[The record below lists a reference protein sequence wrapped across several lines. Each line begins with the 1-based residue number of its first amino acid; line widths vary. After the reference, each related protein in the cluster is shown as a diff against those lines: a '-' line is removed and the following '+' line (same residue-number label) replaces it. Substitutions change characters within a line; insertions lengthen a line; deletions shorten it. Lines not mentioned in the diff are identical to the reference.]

1 MRPKPVLHETEANY
15 RDTET
20 DTDTENVV
28 SHPWLLLGSKLL
40 GHRYIPSLAEVI
52 GLLAV
57 LYIDN
62 KQTQA

>member
-40 GHRYIPSLAEVI
+40 GH
-52 GLLAV
+52 LLKSGFGGSKGGV
-57 LYIDN
+57 N
-62 KQTQA
+62 